1 MKHLL
6 VYLFLISLLAA
17 CRQAPSL
24 KKRFA
29 AYEEQERLLEQE
41 YNGTWD
47 GYDTITAIQR
57 KADRSALL
65 ARKFQEIE
73 DFRLAGIRKFAGT
86 ELALQIIHR
95 HLLFYRHD
103 YKSFTRAVEA
113 LGKNIPE
120 SEMRTAVFEAYERL
134 KAKQLTG
141 EAPAFTLPDKEGR
154 EVSLADFRG
163 KYVLVDFWAS
173 WCAPCRAKNRELNQ
187 HYDRLAA
194 QGLEV
199 ISISLDNNKAQ
210 WLKAVRE
217 DAIRWTQLADLH
229 GFKDSRVR
237 AAYKVEQV
245 STVYLIDPQGQ
256 VIATN
261 PTEEEVLKFLE

>member
-1 MKHLL
+1 MNKVIYVLL
-6 VYLFLISLLAA
+6 LIGGLAA
-17 CRQAPSL
+17 CRQVPPL
-24 KKRFA
+24 HKQFA

-41 YNGTWD
+41 YNGMCV
-47 GYDTITAIQR
+47 GYDTIADMQR
-57 KADRSALL
+57 KAERSAVLSQ
-65 ARKFQEIE
+65 KFREVE
-73 DFRLAGIRKFAGT
+73 EFRLAGIRKFAGT
-86 ELALQIIHR
+86 EMALQIIHR
-95 HLLFYRHD
+95 NLFFYEYD
-103 YKSFTRAVEA
+103 YKSFARVIEA
-113 LGKNIPE
+113 LGENIPE
-120 SEMRTAVFEAYERL
+120 SGMKTAIFEAYERL

-245 STVYLIDPQGQ
+245 PTVYLIDPQGQ

>member
-1 MKHLL
+1 MNKVIYVLL
-6 VYLFLISLLAA
+6 LIGGLAA
-17 CRQAPSL
+17 CRQAPPL
-24 KKRFA
+24 HKQFA

-41 YNGTWD
+41 YNGMCV
-47 GYDTITAIQR
+47 GYDTIADMQR
-57 KADRSALL
+57 KAERSAVLSQ
-65 ARKFQEIE
+65 KFREVE
-73 DFRLAGIRKFAGT
+73 EFRLAGIRKFAGT
-86 ELALQIIHR
+86 EMALQIIHR
-95 HLLFYRHD
+95 NLFFYEYD
-103 YKSFTRAVEA
+103 YKSFARVIEA
-113 LGKNIPE
+113 LGENIPE
-120 SEMRTAVFEAYERL
+120 SGMKTAIFEAYERL

-173 WCAPCRAKNRELNQ
+173 WCAPCRAKNREVNQ

-199 ISISLDNNKAQ
+199 ISISLDNNKEQ

-245 STVYLIDPQGQ
+245 PTVYLIDPQGQ

>member
-1 MKHLL
+1 MKHLFL
-6 VYLFLISLLAA
+6 YLFLISLLVA

-24 KKRFA
+24 KKQFA

-41 YNGTWD
+41 YNGMCV
-47 GYDTITAIQR
+47 GYDTIADIQR
-57 KADRSALL
+57 KSERSAVLSQ
-65 ARKFQEIE
+65 KFREVE

-86 ELALQIIHR
+86 ELALQIIRR
-95 HLLFYRHD
+95 HLFYYEHD

-113 LGKNIPE
+113 LGENIPE
-120 SEMRTAVFEAYERL
+120 GEMKAAVFEAYERL

-173 WCAPCRAKNRELNQ
+173 WCAPCREKNRELNK

-194 QGLEV
+194 QGLAV

-229 GFKDSRVR
+229 GFKDSQVR

-245 STVYLIDPQGQ
+245 PTVYLIDPHGQ

>member
-6 VYLFLISLLAA
+6 GYLFLISLLAA

-41 YNGTWD
+41 YNGMWD

-141 EAPAFTLPDKEGR
+141 GGACLYVAGQGGAGGVVGGFPGEVCAGGLLGVVVCAVPGEEPGTEPALRPPGGTRAGGDFHFAGQQQGAMAESCPGGCHPLDAAGRPARIQRQHGSHCLQGGAGTHRLPD
-154 EVSLADFRG
+154 
-163 KYVLVDFWAS
+163 
-173 WCAPCRAKNRELNQ
+173 
-187 HYDRLAA
+187 
-194 QGLEV
+194 
-199 ISISLDNNKAQ
+199 
-210 WLKAVRE
+210 
-217 DAIRWTQLADLH
+217 
-229 GFKDSRVR
+229 
-237 AAYKVEQV
+237 
-245 STVYLIDPQGQ
+245 
-256 VIATN
+256 
-261 PTEEEVLKFLE
+261 